1 MSHEI
6 PYSIQMSKSVEK
18 PLPASSAGR
27 TCYAWAA
34 AVAAVVLGAD
44 AVPGMAVAVPTGSG

>member
-6 PYSIQMSKSVEK
+6 PYSIQLSKSVEK